1 MMLKTIVNWY
11 KENIIFVSVL
21 GLLFLFQLIYVS
33 NATINVPVMDYW
45 RYINNYVDKCFMGG
59 VTFNELYESFAG
71 HKSVLTTMLFVINVI
86 FFKLNVRVSTFF
98 ATFIM
103 IITAIIFYSLFILNT
118 KEIC

>member
-59 VTFNELYESFAG
+59 VTFNELY
-71 HKSVLTTMLFVINVI
+71 
-86 FFKLNVRVSTFF
+86 
-98 ATFIM
+98 
-103 IITAIIFYSLFILNT
+103 
-118 KEIC
+118 